1 MSTQTSN
8 EHQQL
13 NKDELYNESTF
24 HPWQTVIRGRSTC
37 TANAYDIQQL
47 LRSENKTPIT
57 RKDIA
62 KALHESNLIYQ
73 TKVIQ
78 ISSNLNYVCTI

>member
-47 LRSENKTPIT
+47 L
-57 RKDIA
+57 
-62 KALHESNLIYQ
+62 
-73 TKVIQ
+73 
-78 ISSNLNYVCTI
+78 

>member
-37 TANAYDIQQL
+37 TANAYSSDQKTKSQL
-47 LRSENKTPIT
+47 LKKT
-57 RKDIA
+57 
-62 KALHESNLIYQ
+62 
-73 TKVIQ
+73 
-78 ISSNLNYVCTI
+78 